1 MTPSP
6 PRAERPPSGGGI
18 VPPAPVSPRPR
29 VPSHHGPSQS
39 HRASCATGRPAAQ
52 CTRPTTVH
60 PTHHSAPDPPQ
71 GPRTPQGP
79 LGSPGGARSMNP
91 PGSQEPSCPPRWDGS
106 NATQPPEQQADSVC
120 VQVRLDHGSGAPATG
135 ASRAGAPSRG
145 RATPWRK
152 LPGNHLSASARWPAR
167 TGGLQRPFAW
177 EQVKHLW

>member
-52 CTRPTTVH
+52 CTRPTTG
-60 PTHHSAPDPPQ
+60 PPYAA
-71 GPRTPQGP
+71 GASWVTGRCPRS
-79 LGSPGGARSMNP
+79 LDP
-91 PGSQEPSCPPRWDGS
+91 PGSQEPSCPSRWDGS
-106 NATQPPEQQADSVC
+106 SATQPPEQPADSVC